1 MPATRNPDFDGTPEE
16 PMTANLFAES
26 IGALPEEAV
35 DTLAVSDHVRIERI
49 VSRGHAS
56 PPGFW
61 YDQDDHEWVAVLQGR
76 ARIAFEGRDRP
87 VSLGPGD
94 HLLIRAHQRHR
105 VEFTAAD
112 RDTIWLAVFFH

>member
-1 MPATRNPDFDGTPEE
+1 
-16 PMTANLFAES
+16 MTSNLFAES
-26 IGALPEEAV
+26 IGALPDEAV
-35 DTLAVSDHVRIERI
+35 DTLAVSAHVRIERI

-61 YDQDDHEWVAVLQGR
+61 YDQDDHEWVAVLQGQ
-76 ARIAFEGRDRP
+76 ARIAFEDRDQP

-112 RDTIWLAVFFH
+112 RDTIWLAVFFR